1 MRPHATSPLDTA
13 DALAERVAASIGPER
28 SDALAAILV
37 RCAID
42 PASYE
47 ASVRCRPGGMPSAGR
62 MMIERAPTAVL
73 TGIAG
78 ALDIALPQSAT
89 DWLRLAEQ
97 EGVPIIAGW
106 DLRGGGAQR
115 CLKLYVNASDASRAT
130 RGRLYTQLAPG
141 ATSSEPPAVIGL
153 NARADGAVELKFY
166 LQSADAV
173 AVAADVSA
181 NARALAA
188 AARAEGADA
197 GGLLSLDVEDRALR
211 ARAFFIALREPPDG
225 TDWRCVRTLPG
236 YDPLALAALM
246 PFSPAPARSIGLSLS
261 DGAWT
266 IYCKPRHSGRAPEAL
281 EPAAIFRAG
290 DAEIGVYVEPTE
302 RAVRAFRRTERHAVS
317 IRTRE
322 GSATPHALE
331 SLVDWFADR
340 LRSAERD
347 GAAIAT
353 RLGDP
358 PTPWRLVGPIAAPR
372 SPGDPS

>member
-1 MRPHATSPLDTA
+1 AHRAGRTGVDHDRGQARSNGYRSSSPAAAVVGGKSRRTHRLRLTGGARRPLIEGGPAEAPRTNRAGDPLSNAMRPHATSPLDTA

-28 SDALAAILV
+28 SDALPAIPV

-197 GGLLSLDVEDRALR
+197 GGLLSLDVEDRGLR

-281 EPAAIFRAG
+281 EPA
-290 DAEIGVYVEPTE
+290 
-302 RAVRAFRRTERHAVS
+302 
-317 IRTRE
+317 
-322 GSATPHALE
+322 
-331 SLVDWFADR
+331 
-340 LRSAERD
+340 
-347 GAAIAT
+347 
-353 RLGDP
+353 
-358 PTPWRLVGPIAAPR
+358 
-372 SPGDPS
+372 